1 MSPKIIIRFAIV
13 NEQTDGPIKRIIG
26 FVPARH
32 LLTLFDNL
40 DLDANPRSAKVGSV
54 TADILD
60 TLTETPRLF
69 HFKSKGVLLGTSD
82 YVSLERNRYE
92 LNFGDPSAEGIL
104 DGGHNMLAI
113 GIHIMKLVAPEAE
126 TNKIRL
132 WEDLR
137 AAWDKH
143 RPSIED
149 LKEEL
154 SFLVPVEL
162 LVPTDPGDDESLETF
177 EASLLEICAARNN
190 NAQLTQET
198 KSNQKGFFLEIK
210 SRLPEKVASRVE
222 WKTNEWESDD
232 IRPIKARDVIALAW
246 IPLNR
251 LSEAGFLPGK
261 LAVTPQN
268 IYRNKG
274 ECSKQFERLME
285 RDDVTNPTDGARRE
299 LHNES
304 IMSAFDVLADLPTL
318 YDKIYAEFPAAY
330 NAGGGRFGGNNI
342 VKMYDPVKRKTANN
356 KNDYVAT
363 QPYTHFTDIPV
374 KHRYPDGLIMPLVY
388 GLKGIMK
395 IVDGRVVWADDPTEF
410 LDRNLKDIASAYR
423 LVLDM
428 ARFDPQKLA
437 KNQASHEFAV
447 GEFEKALFKEQARE
461 LIH

>member
-1 MSPKIIIRFAIV
+1 
-13 NEQTDGPIKRIIG
+13 
-26 FVPARH
+26 
-32 LLTLFDNL
+32 LFDQL
-40 DLDANPRSAKVGSV
+40 DLEANPRSAKVGSV
-54 TADILD
+54 TSDILY
-60 TLTETPRLF
+60 TLTETPELF

-82 YVSLERNRYE
+82 YAALERNRYE
-92 LNFGDPSAEGIL
+92 LTFEDPTQEGIL

-113 GIHIMKLVAPEAE
+113 GIHILTSVAPEAE
-126 TNKIRL
+126 VAKIKL

-137 AAWDKH
+137 EAWAKH
-143 RPSIED
+143 RPAI
-149 LKEEL
+149 EEL
-154 SFLVPVEL
+154 KQDIDFLVPIEL
-162 LVPTDPGDDESLETF
+162 LVPTDLNDEESLETF

-198 KSNQKGFFLEIK
+198 KSNQKGFYLEIK
-210 SRLPEKVASRVE
+210 SRLPQMVADRVE
-222 WKTNEWESDD
+222 WKTNEWDSEDV
-232 IRPIKARDVIALAW
+232 RPIKARDIIALAW
-246 IPLNR
+246 VPLNC
-251 LSEAGFLPGK
+251 LSEAGVLPGR
-261 LAVTPQN
+261 LSVTPQN

-299 LHNES
+299 LHNKAV
-304 IMSAFDVLADLPTL
+304 MSAFDVLRDLPQL

-330 NAGGGRFGGNNI
+330 NAMGGRFGGNSI

-356 KNDYVAT
+356 KSDYVAT
-363 QPYTHFTDIPV
+363 QPHTHFTDIPV

-395 IVDGRVVWADDPTEF
+395 VVDDKVVWAVEPFDF
-410 LDRNLKDIASAYR
+410 LDRNLRNLASAYR

-447 GEFEKALFKEQARE
+447 GEFEKALFKEQAME
-461 LIH
+461 LVS